1 MQKENI
7 KRVIFDTYMAIYKL
21 FLWPWKVNRRSCVW
35 FAQVPKRPK
44 KKTVRELGRK
54 NGGPLKSTVQIVN
67 VPKDQFPNMDAGLYL
82 WIGFIQMC
90 PRNLNLFGPFGVF
103 YGSINASESVY
114 DSISVPSR
122 VFLSSTQPQG
132 YTFHTYSFKSND

>member
-1 MQKENI
+1 MTLESESEELCLVRTGPKTTQKEDGPRTRSQ
-7 KRVIFDTYMAIYKL
+7 KWRAL
-21 FLWPWKVNRRSCVW
+21 KVNGTNSERS
-35 FAQVPKRPK
+35 KRP
-44 KKTVRELGRK
+44 VSK
-54 NGGPLKSTVQIVN
+54 NGCRALPLDRIHSDVTSE
-67 VPKDQFPNMDAGLYL
+67 
-82 WIGFIQMC
+82 MC

>member
-1 MQKENI
+1 MTLESESEELCLVRTGPKTTQKEDGPRTRSQ
-7 KRVIFDTYMAIYKL
+7 KWRAL
-21 FLWPWKVNRRSCVW
+21 KVNGTNSERS
-35 FAQVPKRPK
+35 KRPVSK
-44 KKTVRELGRK
+44 YGCRAL
-54 NGGPLKSTVQIVN
+54 PLDRIHSDVTSE
-67 VPKDQFPNMDAGLYL
+67 
-82 WIGFIQMC
+82 MC

>member
-1 MQKENI
+1 MTLESESEEVCLVRTGPKTTQKEDGPRTRSQ
-7 KRVIFDTYMAIYKL
+7 KWRAL
-21 FLWPWKVNRRSCVW
+21 KVNGTNSERS
-35 FAQVPKRPK
+35 KRPVSK
-44 KKTVRELGRK
+44 YGCRAL
-54 NGGPLKSTVQIVN
+54 PLDRIHSDVTSE
-67 VPKDQFPNMDAGLYL
+67 
-82 WIGFIQMC
+82 MC

>member
-1 MQKENI
+1 MALESESGEVCLVRTGPKTTQKEDGPRTRSQ
-7 KRVIFDTYMAIYKL
+7 KWRAL
-21 FLWPWKVNRRSCVW
+21 KVNGTNSERS
-35 FAQVPKRPK
+35 KRPVSK
-44 KKTVRELGRK
+44 YGCRAL
-54 NGGPLKSTVQIVN
+54 PLDRIHSDVTSE
-67 VPKDQFPNMDAGLYL
+67 
-82 WIGFIQMC
+82 MC

>member
-1 MQKENI
+1 MTLESESEELCLVRTGPKTTQKEDGPRTRSQ
-7 KRVIFDTYMAIYKL
+7 KWRAL
-21 FLWPWKVNRRSCVW
+21 KVNGTNSERS
-35 FAQVPKRPK
+35 KRPVSK
-44 KKTVRELGRK
+44 YGCRAL
-54 NGGPLKSTVQIVN
+54 PLDRIHSDVTSE
-67 VPKDQFPNMDAGLYL
+67 
-82 WIGFIQMC
+82 MC

-103 YGSINASESVY
+103 MGFFNASESVY